1 MFKFVSLPFLLGRCL
16 MVVMKTSRAW
26 DILRKFKESCKFR
39 GWKTSESEDW
49 IEADKEY
56 HQFLLIRSIH
66 PASFKNIVLNRKC
79 VVREGLSY
87 RIVEASY
94 TAWLFSETPPSNIT
108 NIVLSNPEL
117 SRRVAIYDLSPL
129 IEGKRVCITLNHT
142 GSNVFR
148 AFENYLRREL
158 KVRLKRHPIGTEKYN
173 VTQAA

>member
-1 MFKFVSLPFLLGRCL
+1 M
-16 MVVMKTSRAW
+16 
-26 DILRKFKESCKFR
+26 
-39 GWKTSESEDW
+39 
-49 IEADKEY
+49 
-56 HQFLLIRSIH
+56 IRSIH

-94 TAWLFSETPPSNIT
+94 TAWLFSETPPSSIT
-108 NIVLSNPEL
+108 DIVLSNPEL

-129 IEGKRVCITLNHT
+129 LDGKRMCIALNLT
-142 GSNVFR
+142 RSDVFH